1 MYQSLRENLF
11 FDAGFEHG
19 QLHARQDCLAERM
32 ANDPVARRI
41 IGEINQIILS
51 AKLPRNRV
59 VMLLFETA
67 WAMVFGLDLPPGES
81 KGTSLELAAI
91 REVLWPGGD
100 MNATWSSDTV
110 DEIARI
116 ARPKKGGPHG

>member
-1 MYQSLRENLF
+1 
-11 FDAGFEHG
+11 
-19 QLHARQDCLAERM
+19 
-32 ANDPVARRI
+32 
-41 IGEINQIILS
+41 
-51 AKLPRNRV
+51 
-59 VMLLFETA
+59 MLLFETA